1 MLAGEFVNGVSVEFA
16 SNCAGFGVAIGV
28 SCFAGMSRL
37 ELSRAARTEMIVG
50 ENLQDFCGAKFPH
63 PALAGE
69 GKMIVF
75 KSFEDTGRARVK
87 RFRSWRGGLRT
98 RMARGRGLRN
108 TFYSVYSHV

>member
-1 MLAGEFVNGVSVEFA
+1 MLAGVSVNGDSVEFA
-16 SNCAGFGVAIGV
+16 SNCADFGVSIV
-28 SCFAGMSRL
+28 ESCFAEMSRL
-37 ELSRAARTEMIVG
+37 ERSRAGRAEMIVG
-50 ENLQDFCGAKFPH
+50 NNLQDFCGAKFPH

-108 TFYSVYSHV
+108 TVDSIYSHV

>member
-1 MLAGEFVNGVSVEFA
+1 MHAGKLVNWESIEFA
-16 SNCAGFGVAIGV
+16 PNFTHYGVAIGV
-28 SCFAGMSRL
+28 SWFAEMSRL
-37 ELSRAARTEMIVG
+37 ERSRAGRAEMIVG
-50 ENLQDFCGAKFPH
+50 NNLQDFCGAKFPH

-108 TFYSVYSHV
+108 TVDSIYSHV